1 MIHDSIAEIDAHVLL
16 NLNKARKPV
25 SLVGD
30 RNFVHAFDTKIN
42 KLIMIYSTSSSDAIL
57 S

>member
-1 MIHDSIAEIDAHVLL
+1 MNHDSIAEIDAHVLL

-30 RNFVHAFDTKIN
+30 RNFCSC
-42 KLIMIYSTSSSDAIL
+42 L
-57 S
+57 